1 MSSVIADGEE
11 VVFDGDVP
19 TNPNH
24 VYDLL
29 MGALS
34 ENGRA
39 VVKFIVDGVDTVAS
53 GESPS
58 TYEKIEVI
66 SLSHDELTLRLIIE
80 SMNHLSSAEKEFEAY
95 IRNILSIAWSDVFQ
109 RMNEF
114 INKVQPFADLLD
126 NLSPYAQT
134 YNPPWKDALEK
145 VTSDQAVS
153 LGEILTA
160 FQQGNP
166 SSLSDEL
173 SINFLP
179 VFKRARK
186 LFAENII
193 PFLQE
198 KVKAA

>member
-80 SMNHLSSAEKEFEAY
+80 SMNHLNTAEKEFEAY
-95 IRNILSIAWSDVFQ
+95 IRNILSISWSDVFQ